1 MKGRAALV
9 LAAAGLASVP
19 VVALAVDRNFA
30 GSAQLDY
37 HLVPSQ
43 PGAAASGLGIDG
55 FTAEVAFKVVADVN
69 DRLSAAAKVCYGCHG
84 FEMAMAYFDYRLF
97 DQLSFRAGRF
107 SPSFGAFNL
116 RHDPANQALSSKPLP
131 YDMGR
136 MLRTNDWNMGVLPSP
151 FPDTGVEVGGS
162 QWFGERLQ
170 VDYAA
175 YAVSG
180 FKAEPGSLDLQWS
193 RSFSGFSGLDN
204 NSRPALG
211 ARAALTARL
220 GAESDATL
228 GGSYM
233 QGSYDADRELGYRVA
248 GMDLSLRL
256 AATHLRFE
264 YLWRQHELEVQPG
277 QQLGVPRD
285 PGTREMIEKE
295 GAYIELVHPAT
306 PWLEAVVRVDGLRRD
321 GNTFV
326 DGSLQPRS
334 RIIRYTAGA
343 VLWLS
348 EGWRVKASAE
358 WWQFSEATN
367 VADRTELG
375 LHLATVGTF

>member
-1 MKGRAALV
+1 MKGRTALV
-9 LAAAGLASVP
+9 LAAAGLASAP
-19 VVALAVDRNFA
+19 VLALAVDRNFA

-43 PGAAASGLGIDG
+43 PGATASGLGIDG

-97 DQLSFRAGRF
+97 DQLNFRAGRF

-116 RHDPANQALSSKPLP
+116 RHDPANHALSSKPLP

-175 YAVSG
+175 YVVSG

-211 ARAALTARL
+211 ARAALTVRL
-220 GAESDATL
+220 GLESDGTI

-233 QGSYDADRELGYRVA
+233 QGSYDAGHELGYRVA
-248 GMDLSLRL
+248 GVDLSFRL

-277 QQLGVPRD
+277 QQLVVPRD
-285 PGTREMIEKE
+285 PGTREMIEKQ
-295 GAYIELVHPAT
+295 GAYLELVHPAT
-306 PWLEAVVRVDGLRRD
+306 PWLELVARLDGLRRE
-321 GNTFV
+321 GNAPV
-326 DGSLQPRS
+326 GSPLQLRS
-334 RIIRYTAGA
+334 TIVRSTAGM
-343 VLWLS
+343 VLWLA
-348 EGWRVKASAE
+348 EGWRLKASAE
-358 WWQFSEATN
+358 WWQFSEATDI
-367 VADRTELG
+367 ADRAELG

>member
-1 MKGRAALV
+1 MKSRAALV
-9 LAAAGLASVP
+9 LAAASLASLP
-19 VVALAVDRNFA
+19 IVARAVDRNFA

-116 RHDPANQALSSKPLP
+116 RHDP
-131 YDMGR
+131 
-136 MLRTNDWNMGVLPSP
+136 
-151 FPDTGVEVGGS
+151 DTGVEVGGS

-233 QGSYDADRELGYRVA
+233 QGSYDADHELGYRVA
-248 GMDLSLRL
+248 GVDLSLRL

-277 QQLGVPRD
+277 QQLVVPRD
-285 PGTREMIEKE
+285 PGTREMIDKE

-306 PWLEAVVRVDGLRRD
+306 PWLELVGRVDGLRRD
-321 GNTFV
+321 GNALV
-326 DGSLQPRS
+326 DDSLRPRS
-334 RIIRYTAGA
+334 RIIRYTAGG

-348 EGWRVKASAE
+348 EGWRVKGSAE
-358 WWQFSEATN
+358 WWQFSEATTI
-367 VADRTELG
+367 ADRSELG